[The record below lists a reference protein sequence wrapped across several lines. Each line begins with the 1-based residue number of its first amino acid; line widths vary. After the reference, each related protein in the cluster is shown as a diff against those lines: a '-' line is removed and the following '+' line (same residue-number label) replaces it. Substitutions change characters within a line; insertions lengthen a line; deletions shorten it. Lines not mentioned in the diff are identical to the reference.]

1 MKRVDHF
8 RVLLNVRNATGA
20 RRYIGIHEYM
30 ALTGDKPRILGLV

>member
-8 RVLLNVRNATGA
+8 RVLLNVSNATGN

-30 ALTGDKPRILGLV
+30 ALRVINPVFWG